1 MVERFLPPPPVQP
14 YDVSTGAFVYGLL
27 YHNTPLSSVDDIMVV
42 IMATCFLLF
51 IDITLRFI
59 IEIIEFNKARKKPNT
74 IRYVI
79 TALWFGW
86 GSLELSNGKRKRFL
100 ISKKFRMSLF
110 NKVAFTYPI
119 FFTLA
124 ATSWSLPDV
133 SIYGFR
139 VDYMLSVLFM
149 LIPFVSEVCSIV
161 EKLNQIDTTAFV
173 WYPSLVNFLKFIKE
187 FIRP

>member
-1 MVERFLPPPPVQP
+1 MVERFLPPPPP
-14 YDVSTGAFVYGLL
+14 PSETSSGEFVYGLL
-27 YHNTPLSSVDDIMVV
+27 YNNTPLSAVDDIMVV

-51 IDITLRFI
+51 IDIVLRFI
-59 IEIIEFNKARKKPNT
+59 IEIIEFNKARGKPNNL
-74 IRYVI
+74 RYII

-86 GSLELSNGKRKRFL
+86 GSIELPNGKRKRFL
-100 ISKKFRMSLF
+100 ISKRFRMSLF

-124 ATSWSLPDV
+124 AASWSLPNV
-133 SIYGFR
+133 SMYGLR

-149 LIPFVSEVCSIV
+149 LIPFVSEVCSII
-161 EKLNQIDTTAFV
+161 EKLNQIDATAFS
-173 WYPSLVNFLKFIKE
+173 WYPQLVNLLKFVKE